1 MSAHD
6 KAAAR
11 ARFEAAQRR
20 VAHWVADVRAASA
33 AGSAHAA
40 GPSRVP
46 KISRT
51 RTRYDPTRCDV
62 REGPVHCDG
71 TVHSDAR
78 DDPTR
83 CEDQHEGASLC
94 QRRRAPQPSPI
105 LVCPPF
111 PTVVPPPPPPFF
123 ASSAGSMST
132 EEDTIDTIRTP
143 EPHPPAGVGAAHIVP
158 HSSPAPSPMRLSPSP
173 LSSTHA
179 PIPLFMSAS
188 TPPTSPFPP
197 ASSLAPSPRKEL
209 QSSPRKEHASS
220 AKEHIPT
227 ALPYPLTQNGLPIS
241 PPLRPTVQ
249 PTRSPLMRAAPA
261 HCALPSIRKSRR
273 SPLVAVSP
281 PATAF
286 RF

>member
-62 REGPVHCDG
+62 REGPVHSEA
-71 TVHSDAR
+71 TARSDAP

-83 CEDQHEGASLC
+83 CDDSARCEDQREGTSLC

-132 EEDTIDTIRTP
+132 EGDTIDTIRTP
-143 EPHPPAGVGAAHIVP
+143 EPHPLAGVGAAHPHPGAAHTLSPAP

-197 ASSLAPSPRKEL
+197 PSSLSPSSRKEL
-209 QSSPRKEHASS
+209 QSSPRKER
-220 AKEHIPT
+220 IPA
-227 ALPYPLTQNGLPIS
+227 ALPYPLTQ
-241 PPLRPTVQ
+241 
-249 PTRSPLMRAAPA
+249 PTRSPVMRATPA

-273 SPLVAVSP
+273 SPLVAQAVLGYQ
-281 PATAF
+281 AV
-286 RF
+286 

>member
-20 VAHWVADVRAASA
+20 VAHWIADVRAASA

-62 REGPVHCDG
+62 REDPARFHSTAPCDG
-71 TVHSDAR
+71 MAGDEDTTRSD
-78 DDPTR
+78 DTR
-83 CEDQHEGASLC
+83 EGTSLC

-132 EEDTIDTIRTP
+132 EGDAIDTIPTP
-143 EPHPPAGVGAAHIVP
+143 EPHPPAGVGATHIVP

-173 LSSTHA
+173 LSSAHA
-179 PIPLFMSAS
+179 LIPLFMSAS

-197 ASSLAPSPRKEL
+197 SSSLSPSPRKKHALSPRAEL
-209 QSSPRKEHASS
+209 QSSPGKEYASS
-220 AKEHIPT
+220 AREHIPT
-227 ALPYPLTQNGLPIS
+227 ALPYPLTQP
-241 PPLRPTVQ
+241 R
-249 PTRSPLMRAAPA
+249 RSPLMRAAPA

-281 PATAF
+281 PATTF